1 MQTKLQIPMFTK
13 NPEWVPPSEL
23 PDLTEASEIA
33 VDLETRDP
41 NLKAK
46 GPGWPTRDGEV
57 IGYAVAT
64 SFWSGYLPV
73 RHFGGGNLDE
83 KIVKRWLAKQLAAPS
98 DKIMHNAQYDLGW
111 LRAEGFEVNGRVID
125 TMVTANLLDE
135 NRFSYSLN
143 ALGYD
148 YLGKVKS
155 EKGLV
160 EAARDFGVDPKA
172 EMWKLPAMYVGA
184 YAEMDAVLTLELWNH
199 FKVLIEQEGVRNIWE
214 LETALIPYLVEMT
227 LRGVRVD
234 LERAERSKQEVMK
247 REKALLRDIKDL
259 AGTDVDI
266 WAAASIAKAFD
277 ALSIPYPRTEKG
289 APSFTKTFLNENTH
303 PLAKSIAQARAY
315 NKINGTFI
323 DGILRHVGPGGRIHG
338 HINQIRSDD
347 GGTVSGRISMSNP
360 NLQQIPSRD
369 PILGPMI
376 RSLFLPE
383 EGQNWA
389 SIDFSQQEPRLAVHY
404 ADAYGRS
411 IGKEINGVA
420 EIVHAYNTDPTTDFH
435 TMVAGMTGLPRKQA
449 KACIAEGELVL
460 TDRGLVPIEK
470 ITVEHLVWDGV
481 EWVRHEGLVYRGV
494 KEVIT
499 YDGLTATADHEV
511 WVGRERTLPFGV
523 AASRLE
529 RLVRTGMGERPIRIV
544 DSCFAKDSAS
554 WKAHLYSSAVRL
566 WNTGL
571 EALGQHK
578 TRLVDALRFL
588 SNEGAAP
595 QSGQHAHQVPGGA
608 VIAGQDH
615 LHYPTLQQPIGQKL
629 SELWW
634 SRDLFQV
641 PVHQGMCRLFDISSP
656 RRGLGGLR
664 DRPDRQQRP
673 LRAGQPAESYASR
686 EQAKPSV
693 HAMGF
698 LPWAGRSARTLVAP
712 YQERL
717 SRLRLWAVQSESAV
731 GTGHGPEHHSK
742 LLPRRTAKVYDI
754 ANAGPRHRFTV
765 SGRLVHNCGLGMIY
779 GMGAAKMADDLD
791 ITVDEAKAVIAKF
804 NDTLP
809 FLKELGRGVQNRLE
823 DPRSS
828 GSIRSI
834 LGRKC
839 RFNSWEPAAFGM
851 NKALPYEEAVAAYG
865 PTTRLRRAMTY
876 KALNRLVQAS
886 AADMTKK
893 AWLDSCQ
900 AGHLPMLQ
908 VHDELAFS
916 VDSIEQ
922 AKEIS
927 EIMSSAVPLCVPNK
941 CDIDFGPSWGE
952 AKDVSA

>member
-1 MQTKLQIPMFTK
+1 MQNKLQIPMFTR

-23 PDLTEASEIA
+23 PDLTDAKEIA

-41 NLKAK
+41 NLKTK

-64 SFWSGYLPV
+64 SFWSGYLPIK
-73 RHFGGGNLDE
+73 HLGGGNLDE

-111 LRAEGFEVNGRVID
+111 LRAEGFTVNGRVID

-172 EMWKLPAMYVGA
+172 EMWKLPAMYVGQ
-184 YAEMDAVLTLELWNH
+184 YAEMDATLTLDLWTH
-199 FKVLIEQEGVRNIWE
+199 FKVLIEQEGIKDIWE

-247 REKALLRDIKDL
+247 REKALLAQIKDMV
-259 AGTDVDI
+259 GVPVDI
-266 WAAASIAKAFD
+266 WAAASISKAFD
-277 ALSIPYPRTEKG
+277 ALGIAYPRTEKG
-289 APSFTKTFLNENTH
+289 APSFTKSFLNENPH
-303 PLAKSIAQARAY
+303 PLATSIAQARAY

-323 DGILRHVGPGGRIHG
+323 DGILRYVGADGRVHG

-360 NLQQIPSRD
+360 NMQQIPSRD

-376 RSLFLPE
+376 RSLFLPD
-383 EGQNWA
+383 EGKHWA
-389 SIDFSQQEPRLAVHY
+389 SVDFSQQEPRLAVHY
-404 ADAYGRS
+404 ADAYGKS
-411 IGKEINGVA
+411 IGREINGVA
-420 EIVHAYNTDPTTDFH
+420 EIVHAYNTDPSTDFH
-435 TMVAGMTGLPRKQA
+435 TMVAQMASLPRKQA
-449 KACIAEGELVL
+449 KAV
-460 TDRGLVPIEK
+460 
-470 ITVEHLVWDGV
+470 
-481 EWVRHEGLVYRGV
+481 
-494 KEVIT
+494 
-499 YDGLTATADHEV
+499 
-511 WVGRERTLPFGV
+511 
-523 AASRLE
+523 
-529 RLVRTGMGERPIRIV
+529 
-544 DSCFAKDSAS
+544 
-554 WKAHLYSSAVRL
+554 
-566 WNTGL
+566 
-571 EALGQHK
+571 
-578 TRLVDALRFL
+578 
-588 SNEGAAP
+588 
-595 QSGQHAHQVPGGA
+595 
-608 VIAGQDH
+608 
-615 LHYPTLQQPIGQKL
+615 
-629 SELWW
+629 
-634 SRDLFQV
+634 
-641 PVHQGMCRLFDISSP
+641 
-656 RRGLGGLR
+656 GLG
-664 DRPDRQQRP
+664 
-673 LRAGQPAESYASR
+673 
-686 EQAKPSV
+686 
-693 HAMGF
+693 
-698 LPWAGRSARTLVAP
+698 
-712 YQERL
+712 
-717 SRLRLWAVQSESAV
+717 
-731 GTGHGPEHHSK
+731 
-742 LLPRRTAKVYDI
+742 I
-754 ANAGPRHRFTV
+754 
-765 SGRLVHNCGLGMIY
+765 IY

-791 ITVDEAKAVIAKF
+791 ISVDEAKAVIAKF
-804 NDTLP
+804 NETLP

-851 NKALPYEEAVAAYG
+851 NKAMPYEAAVAAYG
-865 PTTRLRRAMTY
+865 PTTRLQRAMTY
-876 KALNRLVQAS
+876 KALNRLIQAS

-893 AWLDSCQ
+893 AWLDCCQ

-916 VDSIEQ
+916 VDSVDQ
-922 AKEIS
+922 AREIS
-927 EIMSSAVPLCVPNK
+927 AIMSSAVPLCVPNK

-952 AKDVSA
+952 ATDIA